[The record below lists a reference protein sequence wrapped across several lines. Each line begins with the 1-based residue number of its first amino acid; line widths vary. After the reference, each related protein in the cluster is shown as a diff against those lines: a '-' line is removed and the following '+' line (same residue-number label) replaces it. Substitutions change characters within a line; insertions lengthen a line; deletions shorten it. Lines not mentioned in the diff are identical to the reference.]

1 MMTIGDF
8 FKNDYNPTIFVK
20 DLNNLFFI
28 NWDADRCITFQ
39 TNHGNINKLVIKNS
53 KACYEMIFN
62 YFISIGYEKLFK
74 KDIIQFFYNNKKID
88 NPSRFNFYNN
98 DFCMTVGQL
107 FQSDSN
113 PIVFVNDIYN
123 LLLIDWNQTRK
134 VTFNI
139 NQKYKKE
146 IIINNESDLDSI
158 IKKLLYEIN
167 QSELDNN
174 EKIKYLYNSK
184 EIEYKN
190 MITAGELFLNDYN
203 PVICVNDINNLIKLP
218 IDVSFKTNS
227 GYVKKITIHI
237 ERTIEYLLLKYLDE
251 IHHSEL
257 IDRNDK
263 ITFLYNSQKI
273 KFGDKTL
280 LKNLFLND
288 QNPTIVVIDSD
299 NALLNN
305 NIPKLNVFF
314 HTDKQRYIII
324 VNFGTTMEQLIK
336 LFLAKNI
343 GYESIGNPHYNM
355 NPSNMKFV
363 HKNGLIKFG
372 DKGFVEKLLNDNAQI
387 YVS

>member
-1 MMTIGDF
+1 M
-8 FKNDYNPTIFVK
+8 
-20 DLNNLFFI
+20 
-28 NWDADRCITFQ
+28 
-39 TNHGNINKLVIKNS
+39 
-53 KACYEMIFN
+53 
-62 YFISIGYEKLFK
+62 
-74 KDIIQFFYNNKKID
+74 
-88 NPSRFNFYNN
+88 
-98 DFCMTVGQL
+98 
-107 FQSDSN
+107 
-113 PIVFVNDIYN
+113 
-123 LLLIDWNQTRK
+123 
-134 VTFNI
+134 
-139 NQKYKKE
+139 
-146 IIINNESDLDSI
+146 
-158 IKKLLYEIN
+158 YEIN
-167 QSELDNN
+167 QSELENN

-184 EIEYKN
+184 EKYFN
-190 MITAGELFLNDYN
+190 DMITAGELFLNDYN
-203 PVICVNDINNLIKLP
+203 PVIFVNDINNLIKHA
-218 IDVSFKTNS
+218 IDVSFKTTS
-227 GYVKKITIHI
+227 GYVKKITIQI

-280 LKNLFLND
+280 LKNLFLNE

-299 NALLNN
+299 NALLDNY
-305 NIPKLNVFF
+305 IPKLNVFF

-336 LFLAKNI
+336 LFLTKNI
-343 GYESIGNPHYNM
+343 GYESIGNPYYNM

>member
-1 MMTIGDF
+1 
-8 FKNDYNPTIFVK
+8 
-20 DLNNLFFI
+20 
-28 NWDADRCITFQ
+28 
-39 TNHGNINKLVIKNS
+39 
-53 KACYEMIFN
+53 MIF
-62 YFISIGYEKLFK
+62 E
-74 KDIIQFFYNNKKID
+74 
-88 NPSRFNFYNN
+88 
-98 DFCMTVGQL
+98 MTVGQL

-123 LLLIDWNQTRK
+123 LLLIDWNQTMK

-263 ITFLYNSQKI
+263 ITF
-273 KFGDKTL
+273 
-280 LKNLFLND
+280 
-288 QNPTIVVIDSD
+288 
-299 NALLNN
+299 
-305 NIPKLNVFF
+305 
-314 HTDKQRYIII
+314 
-324 VNFGTTMEQLIK
+324 
-336 LFLAKNI
+336 
-343 GYESIGNPHYNM
+343 
-355 NPSNMKFV
+355 
-363 HKNGLIKFG
+363 
-372 DKGFVEKLLNDNAQI
+372 
-387 YVS
+387 

>member
-1 MMTIGDF
+1 
-8 FKNDYNPTIFVK
+8 
-20 DLNNLFFI
+20 
-28 NWDADRCITFQ
+28 
-39 TNHGNINKLVIKNS
+39 
-53 KACYEMIFN
+53 
-62 YFISIGYEKLFK
+62 
-74 KDIIQFFYNNKKID
+74 
-88 NPSRFNFYNN
+88 
-98 DFCMTVGQL
+98 
-107 FQSDSN
+107 
-113 PIVFVNDIYN
+113 
-123 LLLIDWNQTRK
+123 
-134 VTFNI
+134 
-139 NQKYKKE
+139 
-146 IIINNESDLDSI
+146 
-158 IKKLLYEIN
+158 
-167 QSELDNN
+167 
-174 EKIKYLYNSK
+174 
-184 EIEYKN
+184 

-203 PVICVNDINNLIKLP
+203 PMICVNDINNLIKLP

-263 ITFLYNSQKI
+263 ITFQYNSQKI

-336 LFLAKNI
+336 LFLTKNI
-343 GYESIGNPHYNM
+343 GYELIGNPYYNM

-363 HKNGLIKFG
+363 YNNGLIKFG

-387 YVS
+387 YVSQNKIFDY

>member
-1 MMTIGDF
+1 MLFVLIFIG
-8 FKNDYNPTIFVK
+8 N
-20 DLNNLFFI
+20 
-28 NWDADRCITFQ
+28 
-39 TNHGNINKLVIKNS
+39 G
-53 KACYEMIFN
+53 
-62 YFISIGYEKLFK
+62 
-74 KDIIQFFYNNKKID
+74 
-88 NPSRFNFYNN
+88 
-98 DFCMTVGQL
+98 MTVGQL

-113 PIVFVNDIYN
+113 PTVFVNDTYN
-123 LLLIDWNQTRK
+123 LLLMDWNQTRK

-227 GYVKKITIHI
+227 GNVKKITIHI

-336 LFLAKNI
+336 LFLTKNI
-343 GYESIGNPHYNM
+343 GYESIGNPYYNM

-363 HKNGLIKFG
+363 YNNGLIKFG